1 VREAPLVTRLW
12 VFVWQSSEH
21 VVRVARGAGQDT
33 PVRRIENYIESNY
46 LLCGE
51 SGKEDLPG
59 YAG

>member
-1 VREAPLVTRLW
+1 MIM
-12 VFVWQSSEH
+12 QSSEH

-33 PVRRIENYIESNY
+33 PVRRIENYIETNY

-59 YAG
+59 YAGYVLSL